1 MILAEI
7 HIPALNRQYEFKLDE
22 YRSIAD
28 IVEEIGEMV
37 APPERNGAPGCVQEL
52 LLCSYELGRILPL
65 DHTLEQEGLGNGCR
79 LVLI

>member
-22 YRSIAD
+22 YRYIAD

-37 APPERNGAPGCVQEL
+37 APPERNCAPGCVQEL
-52 LLCSYELGRILPL
+52 LLCSDELGRILPL